1 MADIVLERR
10 TAGRGDAQRA
20 ARRSTSRTGTSRSRR
35 QRSAGQTGRRARR
48 GTERTSRILLLVIAL
63 LALILIGELAF
74 HFVLAPELSISEISV
89 ESDIAL
95 SDAELLQA
103 AGLEQAP
110 AYFSVDTANVASN
123 LESHPSVRSATVE
136 KVFPNRLQISIAGRK
151 PLLLTLAERGGTMV
165 PVAVDEEGI
174 VFEPEVDLAALDLP
188 LVSGIRFEG
197 FTPGVQLPAM
207 LTEFLADVRALKM
220 DHPVLFDQIS
230 EYRIVRTGD
239 HSFEVVLYPV
249 DYGTPVRIGSEVDG
263 SLCTYIIMVLDAF
276 ERDGRLDEIEEFDFR
291 TGEIVYRTKEG

>member
-10 TAGRGDAQRA
+10 TAAHRDGRE
-20 ARRSTSRTGTSRSRR
+20 
-35 QRSAGQTGRRARR
+35 RARR
-48 GTERTSRILLLVIAL
+48 RTARSERQSPGRQVGRRSPGGADRTSRILLLVIAV
-63 LALILIGELAF
+63 LALVLIGELAF

-95 SDAELLQA
+95 SDAELLQV
-103 AGLEQAP
+103 AGLEQSP
-110 AYFSVDTANVASN
+110 AYFAVDTANVADN
-123 LESHPSVRSATVE
+123 LESHPSVRAATVE

-151 PLLLTLAERGGTMV
+151 PLLLTLAEREGAMV
-165 PVAVDEEGI
+165 PVAVDAEGI
-174 VFEPEVDLAALDLP
+174 VFEPEVDVAGLDLP

-207 LTEFLADVRALKM
+207 LQEFLADVQALKM

-276 ERDGRLDEIEEFDFR
+276 ERDGRLAEIEEFDFR